1 MNEEAV
7 KETSKSMCHAPMVL
21 LKLLESLNRC
31 LKINR
36 WSIDILQNDA
46 LLTNPLVER
55 IYAGEA
61 GPLF

>member
-1 MNEEAV
+1 MNDVV
-7 KETSKSMCHAPMVL
+7 KETSESMCDAPMVL
-21 LKLLESLNRC
+21 LKLLESLNRGPE
-31 LKINR
+31 INR
-36 WSIDILQNDA
+36 WSADILQNDA